1 MHTYYNRQSMVRG
14 PVGAEE
20 PIALDARVSIRDVS
34 LDPLVQDWRGFG
46 VAPTPLEPSTD
57 YDLDTL
63 DGNVYSITTD
73 ALAALSVAESPQQ
86 LQVVPMTAQLSFVV
100 HVDTETPPVTG

>member
-1 MHTYYNRQSMVRG
+1 MHTYFNRASVVRG

-20 PIALDARVSIRDVS
+20 PIELEARVSIRDIS
-34 LDPLVQDWRGFG
+34 LDALVQDWRGFG
-46 VAPTPLEPSTD
+46 IAPTPLEPSTD
-57 YDLDTL
+57 YELDTL

-73 ALAALSVAESPQQ
+73 APLEPQ
-86 LQVVPMTAQLSFVV
+86 LELLRTVPMTAELSFVV

>member
-1 MHTYYNRQSMVRG
+1 MHTYFNRASVIRG
-14 PVGAEE
+14 PVDAEE
-20 PIALDARVSIRDVS
+20 PIELEARVSIRDTS
-34 LDPLVQDWRGFG
+34 LDALVQDWRGFG
-46 VAPTPLEPSTD
+46 IAPTPLEASTD

-73 ALAALSVAESPQQ
+73 PPPEEPQLES
-86 LQVVPMTAQLSFVV
+86 LRTVPMTAELSFVV